1 MAKAFTL
8 VSWNIEH
15 FKNQGSRVADVVALL
30 SSMNPDIFAL
40 YEVEGKDVFGA
51 LVQQMP
57 GYSFHITE
65 GPQVQEILVG
75 VRGGLTAFFTQR
87 VEFKS
92 GNQSLRPGAL
102 LTVTIDTVNYS
113 LLFLHT
119 KSGPDPI
126 GWGIRDDMLE
136 RALDFAKT
144 LAAASPDGKA
154 NYLFMGDLNTMGME
168 YLIKAHNIPATI
180 ELDKLDLAAKK
191 RGMVRLKKDAP
202 ATWWNGNKSK
212 MKPADLDHVVATQQ
226 MKFAKFA
233 GAEVKVLGWAKEP
246 TPETKTAWITKF
258 SDHSP
263 LLLEVQKV

>member
-8 VSWNIEH
+8 VSWNVEH

-30 SSMNPDIFAL
+30 ASLNPDIFAL
-40 YEVEGKDVFGA
+40 YEVEGKDVFGE
-51 LVQQMP
+51 LVKQMP
-57 GYSFHITE
+57 GYQFHITE

-75 VRGGLTAFFTQR
+75 VRGGLTAFFTQK
-87 VEFKS
+87 VAFKS

-102 LTVTIDTVNYS
+102 LTATIDSVNYS

-119 KSGPDPI
+119 KSGVDPI

-136 RALDFAKT
+136 RALDFSET
-144 LAAASPDGKA
+144 LAEASTTGGA
-154 NYLFMGDLNTMGME
+154 NYLFLGDLNTMGME
-168 YLIKAHNIPATI
+168 YLLKAHNISATL

-212 MKPADLDHVVATQQ
+212 MKPADLDQVVAT
-226 MKFAKFA
+226 KRVKLTKFA
-233 GAEVKVLGWAKEP
+233 GADVKVLGWAQEP
-246 TPETKTAWITKF
+246 TAEAKTAWIKKY
-258 SDHSP
+258 SDHCP
-263 LLLEVQKV
+263 LFLEVQKS